1 MKSVDVKS
9 NTYINSSNEINDKG
23 LKFKSSDIVRISRYK
38 NIFSKCYIPNWS
50 QEVLVIIKVKNT
62 VPRTY
67 VISDLNGEVII
78 GTFYEKELQRTNEKE
93 FRTEKIMKRN
103 SYKLC
108 IKWKG
113 CESSFNSWID
123 KSDNINE

>member
-9 NTYINSSNEINDKG
+9 NTYINSSKEINDKG
-23 LKFKSSDIVRISRYK
+23 LKFKSSNIVRILKYK
-38 NIFSKCYIPNWS
+38 SIFAKYYIPNWS

-78 GTFYEKELQRTNEKE
+78 GTFYEKELQRTN
-93 FRTEKIMKRN
+93 
-103 SYKLC
+103 
-108 IKWKG
+108 
-113 CESSFNSWID
+113 
-123 KSDNINE
+123 

>member
-78 GTFYEKELQRTNEKE
+78 GTFYEKELQRTN
-93 FRTEKIMKRN
+93 
-103 SYKLC
+103 
-108 IKWKG
+108 
-113 CESSFNSWID
+113 
-123 KSDNINE
+123 